1 MTTLIIGGDT
11 NEDYGNGSYTLNVGR
26 LTVTGTEAIGIGL
39 SGTGSFTQT
48 GGTHSVGNL
57 VIGAVDKFGYGGSGS
72 YTLSGGLLTLS
83 ALSTTGGSGGTS
95 AFNFSQGTFQAGA
108 TFSTSL
114 PLALSNSGSGPV
126 FDTQANSLT
135 LAGALSGTGGFQKIG
150 SGTLVLTASNSYS
163 GATTISAGTL
173 QIGNGGT
180 SGYIPGAIINNAA
193 LAFDRSDAYYTLGSN
208 ISGSGSLIMEGTARS
223 HCRARSPLQ
232 TLR

>member
-1 MTTLIIGGDT
+1 M
-11 NEDYGNGSYTLNVGR
+11 
-26 LTVTGTEAIGIGL
+26 
-39 SGTGSFTQT
+39 
-48 GGTHSVGNL
+48 
-57 VIGAVDKFGYGGSGS
+57 IGAVDKFGYGGNGS

-108 TFSTSL
+108 SFSTSL

-126 FDTQANSLT
+126 FDTQANTLT
-135 LAGALSGTGGFQKIG
+135 LAGALSGSGGFQKLG

-180 SGYIPGAIINNAA
+180 SGYIPAPLSIMRHWPSIDPTLITLWAA
-193 LAFDRSDAYYTLGSN
+193 TFPV
-208 ISGSGSLIMEGTARS
+208 
-223 HCRARSPLQ
+223 RAA
-232 TLR
+232 